1 MDEKATAIIWG
12 AFVADALALGAHWV
26 YNAPVIEKK
35 FGRLDRY
42 VDPLT
47 SYHKGKKAGD
57 FTHYGDQMV
66 VLLETV
72 AEDGG
77 FDVDRFIKRWRTF
90 FAAYDG
96 YFDKATKA
104 TLKNLDDGKHYP
116 RCGSS
121 SDDLGGAA
129 RIAPLV
135 FAARHDTG
143 VLVPAVRAQTA
154 FTHNTS
160 SVIDS
165 AEFFSLATLKVLQG
179 DKPSQAVAQ
188 AMTGR
193 SETDPLNEWV
203 EAGLNST
210 AVDTVSAIKDFGQMC
225 ATNAALP
232 ATIHLIAKYED
243 DFEQAMVENVMA
255 GGDSAARGMLT
266 GMLLGAYLGPDGIP
280 GQWLE
285 RLNARDHIATLLS
298 RLE

>member
-1 MDEKATAIIWG
+1 MDNNATAIIWG

-26 YNAPVIEKK
+26 YNTPVIKKK

-77 FDVDRFIKRWRTF
+77 FDVDRFIIRWQTF
-90 FAAYDG
+90 FATYDG

-104 TLKNLDDGKHYP
+104 TLKNLDDGKRYP

-135 FAARHDTG
+135 FAARYDTG

-154 FTHNTS
+154 FTHNEP
-160 SVIDS
+160 SVIDC
-165 AEFFSLATLKVLQG
+165 AEFFSQATLKALQG
-179 DKPSQAVAQ
+179 DKPSEALAQ
-188 AMTGR
+188 VMTGR
-193 SETDPLNEWV
+193 SENDSLKEWV

-210 AVDTVSAIKDFGQMC
+210 AIDTVSAIEDFGQMC

-243 DFEQAMVENVMA
+243 NFEQAMVENVMA
-255 GGDSAARGMLT
+255 GGDSAARGMLA
-266 GMLLGAYLGPDGIP
+266 GMLLGAHLGLDGIP
-280 GQWLE
+280 EQWIA
-285 RLNARDHIATLLS
+285 RLNARDRIASLLF